1 MAGSRFAYVRN
12 FELPDPLLP
21 DTYIVLRIDGHSF
34 HRQFKIYLAPDVQ
47 FIITLYFY
55 RFSEV
60 HEFAKPND
68 VRALQLMDEAARS
81 VMESFTDITLA
92 FGESDE
98 FRRVSFN
105 LRKATPAAKERL
117 CNQLLVQKI
126 HQRLQQTTCK
136 NIDDGCVP
144 VHVFLCVQ
152 LDKAFLRSKFEVPS
166 VV

>member
-1 MAGSRFAYVRN
+1 
-12 FELPDPLLP
+12 
-21 DTYIVLRIDGHSF
+21 
-34 HRQFKIYLAPDVQ
+34 
-47 FIITLYFY
+47 
-55 RFSEV
+55 
-60 HEFAKPND
+60 
-68 VRALQLMDEAARS
+68 MDEAARS

-98 FRRVSFN
+98 FRRVNFN

-144 VHVFLCVQ
+144 VRVFLCVQ
-152 LDKAFLRSKFEVPS
+152 LDKAFPRSKFEVPS
-166 VV
+166 VI